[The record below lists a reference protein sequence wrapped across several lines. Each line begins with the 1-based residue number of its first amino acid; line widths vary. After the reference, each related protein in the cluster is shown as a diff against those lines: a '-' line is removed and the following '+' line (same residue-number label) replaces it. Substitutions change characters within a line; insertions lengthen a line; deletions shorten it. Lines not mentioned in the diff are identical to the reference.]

1 MQYAEFSVNKFA
13 ETDWEGFV
21 TKYDC
26 AATDVPVI
34 PTVWY
39 AKLQVGITVKTNYV
53 ETKNTP
59 WLFIKVP

>member
-21 TKYDC
+21 TKYDWSD
-26 AATDVPVI
+26 TDVPVI

-39 AKLQVGITVKTNYV
+39 AKLQVGITVK
-53 ETKNTP
+53 
-59 WLFIKVP
+59 IKLIEPV

>member
-39 AKLQVGITVKTNYV
+39 AKLQVGITVK
-53 ETKNTP
+53 
-59 WLFIKVP
+59 IKLIEPV